1 MMTPEPSR
9 QIRDEVRQMLAQ
21 ARPDQLQ
28 RLLADIA
35 RVPVKEAKHYDA

>member
-9 QIRDEVRQMLAQ
+9 QTRAEVRQMLAQ
-21 ARPDQLQ
+21 ARPDQIR

-35 RVPVKEAKHYDA
+35 RVPVKEVPQYDA

>member
-1 MMTPEPSR
+1 MMTPEPTR
-9 QIRDEVRQMLAQ
+9 QVREDVRQMLAT

-35 RVPVKEAKHYDA
+35 RVPVKEAQKYDA

>member
-1 MMTPEPSR
+1 MMTPESTR
-9 QIRDEVRQMLAQ
+9 QVREEVRLMLAI

-35 RVPVKEAKHYDA
+35 RVPVKEEQKYDA